1 MTTPNAPAAASP
13 APMIQTVT
21 GPVEPD
27 ELGIVLMHEHVITRS
42 PGIAEAFPDTYPR
55 QAVIDQCAAVLARL
69 RADWGVQTLADHTTI
84 ELGRDIE
91 ILREISV
98 RSGMQIIACTGT
110 WAEPSAYYH
119 HRSPEHSASLFSR
132 EIRAGVTDT
141 GIRPGIVKCGI
152 GDEGLTSV
160 TERTIRAAA
169 LTHLDTGVP
178 ISVHTSSANK
188 NGLVAARILQ
198 AEGADP
204 RRVIIGHSGDT
215 EDFGYLHALLDEG
228 VWLGMDRFGI
238 EDRLEDSRRVRV
250 VARLCSEGHTRRLL
264 LSHDA
269 SCWSGRLTEQYKASV
284 RPHWNFSRIFQYVLP
299 ALQDAGTPP
308 AAIDTMLRVNPRELL
323 AGNGEQ

>member
-1 MTTPNAPAAASP
+1 MTTPNAPEATRP
-13 APMIQTVT
+13 APIIQTVT
-21 GPVEPD
+21 GPVAPD
-27 ELGIVLMHEHVITRS
+27 DLGIVLMHEHVITRS

-55 QAVIDQCAAVLARL
+55 QAIIDQCAALLSRL

-119 HRSPEHSASLFSR
+119 HRTPQHSAALFSR
-132 EIRAGVTDT
+132 EIRTGVADT

-178 ISVHTSSANK
+178 VSVHTSSASR
-188 NGLVAARILQ
+188 NGLAAVGILR

-204 RRVIIGHSGDT
+204 QRVIIGHSGDT

-238 EDRLEDSRRVRV
+238 EDRLEDFRRVQV
-250 VARLCSEGHTRRLL
+250 VARLCAEGHSGRLL

-284 RPHWNFSRIFQYVLP
+284 RPHWNPFRIFDYVLP
-299 ALQDAGTPP
+299 ALRAAGTPQ
-308 AAIDTMLRVNPRELL
+308 AAIDTMLRANPREVLTR
-323 AGNGEQ
+323 NKEQ